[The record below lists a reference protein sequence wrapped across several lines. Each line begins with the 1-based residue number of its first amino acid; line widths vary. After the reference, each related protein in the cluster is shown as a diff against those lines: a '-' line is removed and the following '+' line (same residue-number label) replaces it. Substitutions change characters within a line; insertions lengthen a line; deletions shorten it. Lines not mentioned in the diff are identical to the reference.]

1 MRHFQEVTQVQKMG
15 IYTADLAVC
24 QRSPLLSACAPAVLL
39 ELLTSSKAI
48 YDRFPAGTVVY
59 DPAHFQRCLG
69 ILLEGQLQVTK
80 GDLSVSVLEPGEI
93 FGAAALYSD
102 AAEFATTITARKDSR
117 CLLLPQGL
125 VDELIARDAAFRER
139 YLRYLTGRI
148 HFLSSRLDSLAQH
161 GAEGKLGRYLLSSA
175 DASNTITCS
184 ATDLARRLGL
194 SRASLYRAFEVL
206 EGSGLIVRTGK
217 TITIPDPAALE
228 AVCD

>member
-1 MRHFQEVTQVQKMG
+1 MQKMG
-15 IYTADLAVC
+15 ISSADLAIC
-24 QRSPLLSACAPAVLL
+24 QRSNLLGACSTALLL
-39 ELLTSSKAI
+39 EILTSSKAV
-48 YDRFPAGTVVY
+48 YDHFPAGTVVY

-80 GDLSVSVLEPGEI
+80 GGLSVSTLEPGEV

-102 AAEFATTITARKDSR
+102 AAEFATTITAKKDSR
-117 CLLLPQGL
+117 CLLLPQAL
-125 VDELIARDAAFRER
+125 VDQLIARDAAFRER

-161 GAEGKLGRYLLSSA
+161 GAEGKLGRYLLSNLGE
-175 DASNTITCS
+175 DRTFTCS

-206 EGSGLIVRTGK
+206 ENSGLISRDRK

-228 AVCD
+228 TVCDQSI